1 MAVESFLRKCHQL
14 MNLLSILRRK
24 RSVLKFGS
32 CKVRLTQ
39 SKFPGESNIVCSDSE
54 GADKEPRFGCSPYSE
69 YSEACIIVS
78 DESRFHSWLPSAE
91 VGKTGPIESIFVSVS

>member
-1 MAVESFLRKCHQL
+1 

-54 GADKEPRFGCSPYSE
+54 GADKEPRFG
-69 YSEACIIVS
+69 SEACIIVS
-78 DESRFHSWLPSAE
+78 DESRLHSWLPSAE